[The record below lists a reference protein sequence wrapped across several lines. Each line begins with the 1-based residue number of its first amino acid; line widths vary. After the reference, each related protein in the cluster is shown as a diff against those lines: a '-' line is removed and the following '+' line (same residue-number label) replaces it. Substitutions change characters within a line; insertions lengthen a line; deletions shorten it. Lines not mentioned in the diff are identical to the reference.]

1 MPNAR
6 YGYVLT
12 INEDGRV
19 VWSSINNNNIL
30 PSQAGLSG
38 YVLSTN
44 GSAIQWA
51 QQVAGSGG
59 SSSLSGLSDVSLTIP
74 SSGQFLSYDTS
85 DNKWKN
91 VPAPTGGGG
100 VTTYIGATGVLVQ
113 GNQIRMGG
121 TGVLNE
127 LIIQDSTSNSL
138 IIQPATGS
146 TQDMQVWRT
155 NSLQSLAVGSDGH
168 FKMGSE
174 DFTQPKICFWDTN
187 IADPDVWVAGISWY
201 NNDIAFGEANHPYTK
216 LYFYNNSAGDYDS
229 WLEYSGGDT
238 FYIYGDGNLANLNL
252 GSIST
257 DGVSVG
263 SQQVKFYEN
272 TGSGSNFFALKSP
285 PSLSSDITLI
295 LPSGAGV
302 NGQVLTSSGNNNML
316 YWSTPAGTTY
326 TAGSGLT
333 LIGSQFNLA
342 GTGVLNKL
350 TIDNQQSSNV
360 PLISKGAA
368 AQSANLFEAQNVS
381 GANLAYIDKD
391 GDIFTVGS
399 GTFEFVQL
407 NSNLASRSGVLFLD
421 NNKLISTAPNFL
433 FTNINLA
440 SPKLIFKAS
449 GSATPD
455 ISLNILTTASGSTS
469 GVQTLSFEGSAGQLF
484 SISDVL
490 NSGTIFGVNDISGL
504 PLFEIDASGFVRIGR
519 FAADVE
525 VYKQLELLPTGTTSG
540 QTNELRFFEL
550 ASSGSNYVGFKS
562 PDSITTNRIWT
573 LPTGDGTS
581 NQLLT
586 TNGAGILSWST
597 PSSGTATAL
606 NTTAV
611 SNNATFYPVLSS
623 GTGSSAAS
631 IDLGLTYNP
640 STDMLTASG
649 VTANRIV
656 GSTNIIITEST
667 TARTLQSGDNGGI
680 IHCTNTSGATLTIP
694 TGLPVGFSVGVLA
707 AATGVVSF
715 ATSSTTLNNRQ
726 SHTKLAGQWAMG
738 TIIQRTT
745 NNFVLAGDTV

>member
-30 PSQAGLSG
+30 PSQVGLSG

-44 GSAIQWA
+44 GSTIQWA
-51 QQVAGSGG
+51 QQVAGSG
-59 SSSLSGLSDVSLTIP
+59 SSTSLSALSDVSLLSP
-74 SSGQFLSYDTS
+74 ASGQFLSYDS
-85 DNKWKN
+85 SNAKWKN

-100 VTTYIGATGVLVQ
+100 GTTYVGATGILVQ
-113 GNQIRMGG
+113 GSQIRMGG
-121 TGVLNE
+121 TGVLNQ
-127 LIIQDSTSNSL
+127 LTLDGL
-138 IIQPATGS
+138 
-146 TQDMQVWRT
+146 VLT
-155 NSLQSLAVGSDGH
+155 NQEVRFS
-168 FKMGSE
+168 
-174 DFTQPKICFWDTN
+174 
-187 IADPDVWVAGISWY
+187 
-201 NNDIAFGEANHPYTK
+201 
-216 LYFYNNSAGDYDS
+216 
-229 WLEYSGGDT
+229 
-238 FYIYGDGNLANLNL
+238 
-252 GSIST
+252 
-257 DGVSVG
+257 
-263 SQQVKFYEN
+263 EN
-272 TGSGSNFFALKSP
+272 TGSGSDYFALKSP
-285 PSLSSDITLI
+285 PSLAANVTLI
-295 LPSGAGV
+295 LPSGAGT
-302 NGQVLTSSGNNNML
+302 NGQVLTTAGNNTAL

-342 GTGVLNKL
+342 GTGILNKL
-350 TIDNQQSSNV
+350 TINNQQSANV
-360 PLISKGAA
+360 PLVSKGAA

-391 GDIFTVGS
+391 GDIFSVGS
-399 GTFEFVQL
+399 GVFEFVQL

-440 SPKLIFKAS
+440 SPRLIFKAS

-519 FAADVE
+519 FATDVE

-562 PDSITTNRIWT
+562 PDSIATNRIWT
-573 LPTGDGTS
+573 LPTSDGTS

-597 PSSGTATAL
+597 PIPTSGTATAL

>member
-19 VWSSINNNNIL
+19 VWSSVNNNGIL
-30 PSQAGLSG
+30 PSQVGKSG
-38 YVLSTN
+38 QFLSTD
-44 GSAIQWA
+44 GSTIQWA

-59 SSSLSGLSDVSLTIP
+59 SSSLSGLSDVLLTTP

-100 VTTYIGATGVLVQ
+100 GITYVGATGILIQ

-121 TGVLNE
+121 TGVLNQ
-127 LIIQDSTSNSL
+127 LSL
-138 IIQPATGS
+138 DGLTL
-146 TQDMQVWRT
+146 T
-155 NSLQSLAVGSDGH
+155 NQEIR
-168 FKMGSE
+168 FSE
-174 DFTQPKICFWDTN
+174 N
-187 IADPDVWVAGISWY
+187 A
-201 NNDIAFGEANHPYTK
+201 
-216 LYFYNNSAGDYDS
+216 
-229 WLEYSGGDT
+229 
-238 FYIYGDGNLANLNL
+238 
-252 GSIST
+252 
-257 DGVSVG
+257 
-263 SQQVKFYEN
+263 
-272 TGSGSNFFALKSP
+272 GSGSDYFALKSP
-285 PSLSSDITLI
+285 PSLAANVTLI
-295 LPSGAGV
+295 LPSGAGT
-302 NGQVLTSSGNNNML
+302 NGQVLTTAGNNTAL

-342 GTGVLNKL
+342 GTGILNKL
-350 TIDNQQSSNV
+350 TINNQQSSNV

-381 GANLAYIDKD
+381 GSNLAYIDKD
-391 GDIFTVGS
+391 GDVFSVGS

-407 NSNLASRSGVLFLD
+407 NSNLASRSGILFLD

-433 FTNINLA
+433 FTNTNLA

-455 ISLNILTTASGSTS
+455 ISLNILTTASGSSS
-469 GVQTLSFEGSAGQLF
+469 GIQTLSFEGSAGQLF

-490 NSGTIFGVNDISGL
+490 NSGTIFGINDISGL
-504 PLFEIDASGFVRIGR
+504 PLFEIDASGKLYLAR
-519 FAADVE
+519 FGTEVE

-562 PDSITTNRIWT
+562 PDSIATNRVWT
-573 LPTGDGTS
+573 LPTSDGSS

-597 PSSGTATAL
+597 PIPTSGTATAL

-623 GTGSSAAS
+623 GTGGNFAAS
-631 IDLGLTYNP
+631 IDTGLTYNP

-649 VTANRIV
+649 ITANRIV

-667 TARTLQSGDNGGI
+667 TSRTLQSGDNGGI

-715 ATSSTTLNNRQ
+715 ATSGTTLNNRQ